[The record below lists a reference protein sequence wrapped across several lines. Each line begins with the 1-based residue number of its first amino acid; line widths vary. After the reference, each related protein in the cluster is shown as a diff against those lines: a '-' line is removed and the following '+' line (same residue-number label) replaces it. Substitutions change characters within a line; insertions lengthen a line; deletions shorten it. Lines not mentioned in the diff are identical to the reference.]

1 MPPDPTFDPQPS
13 PEAARDDSGIHTRA
27 EASFRLERRSDGRLW
42 VVTASSASP
51 VEVARC
57 FPWTAPDRFLS
68 LRDEKGEEQ
77 CFIAELTE
85 LDPRSRAALRAS
97 LDRAGFVL
105 EITRIL
111 AVQEDFELRSFR
123 VETAQGPRSFQT
135 ALDAWP
141 RELETGGLLLQDV
154 YGDLYRLS
162 SPATLDR
169 KSRDLLRAFLD

>member
-1 MPPDPTFDPQPS
+1 MPPDNFETEPLA
-13 PEAARDDSGIHTRA
+13 EAVRDDSGVHTRA
-27 EASFRLERRSDGRLW
+27 EPSVRLERRSDGRLW
-42 VVTASSASP
+42 AVSATGASA

-68 LRDEKGEEQ
+68 LRDEHGVEQ
-77 CFIAELTE
+77 CFIAELGE
-85 LDPRSRAALRAS
+85 LDPGSRAALRAS
-97 LDRAGFVL
+97 LARAGFVL

-111 AVQEDFELRSFR
+111 AVEEDFELRSFR

-162 SPATLDR
+162 VPAMLDR